1 MAEMSGLTQAL
12 IGFARTLAGG
22 YDVSDVLHDLPD
34 RVSSVLNIAGA
45 GVSVRDGG
53 AIRFVTVDHEAIVAL
68 ERVAEKHDQGPCVD
82 ATRTGQQVLVSR
94 LADHAA
100 RWPDYAAKAAE
111 LGIVAVAAIPMRNAA
126 RIGALDLFDTSEHDW
141 SPEEV
146 DIADVFADIAT
157 AYVLHASDL
166 ERDRRTIEQLQHA
179 LDSRVIIEQAKGI
192 LAGERKISIDQAF
205 ALLRKHAND
214 RNATLRAV
222 AEAVVHLGL
231 RP

>member
-1 MAEMSGLTQAL
+1 LSALTRAL
-12 IGFARTLAGG
+12 IGFARTLAAG

-34 RVSSVLNIAGA
+34 RVTSVLNIAGA
-45 GVSVRDGG
+45 GVSVRHDG
-53 AIRFVTVDHEAIVAL
+53 AVRFVTVDHETIAAL
-68 ERVAEKHDQGPCVD
+68 ERVAEENDQGPCVD
-82 ATRTGQQVLVSR
+82 AIGTGQRVLISR
-94 LADHAA
+94 LGDHAA
-100 RWPDYAAKAAE
+100 RWPDYTAKAAK

-126 RIGALDLFDTSEHDW
+126 RIGALDLFDTSEHHW
-141 SPEEV
+141 TQEEV

-157 AYVLHASDL
+157 AYVLHASQL